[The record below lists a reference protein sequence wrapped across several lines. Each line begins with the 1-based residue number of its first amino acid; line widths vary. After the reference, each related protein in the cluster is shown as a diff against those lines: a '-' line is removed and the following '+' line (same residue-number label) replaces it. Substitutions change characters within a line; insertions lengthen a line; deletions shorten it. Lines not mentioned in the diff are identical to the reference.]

1 MDLTQHVEELRHQLE
16 LAAEAGGDDARVVAG
31 RLSAAIESAARLV
44 LLDVIAAAAAEITL
58 DLAPGSVD
66 IRLRGRDPE
75 FVVTPPPVDHAAA
88 SGVTGAVT
96 APPTSGAA
104 PVTDGDDSGPS
115 RITLRLP
122 EQLKGR
128 IEDAAAREGL
138 SVNSWLVR
146 VVSATVEATEPER
159 RRVRSSPL
167 GGQSFTGWAR

>member
-16 LAAEAGGDDARVVAG
+16 LAAEAGGDDARVVAI
-31 RLSAAIESAARLV
+31 RLTAALDSAARLV
-44 LLDVIAAAAAEITL
+44 LLDAISAAAAEITL

-66 IRLRGRDPE
+66 VRLRGRDPE
-75 FVVTPPPVDHAAA
+75 FVVTPPPVDHPADSDPSNAL
-88 SGVTGAVT
+88 T
-96 APPTSGAA
+96 PPTSVGTPA
-104 PVTDGDDSGPS
+104 TDGDDTGPS

-128 IEDAAAREGL
+128 IEEAAGRDGL

-146 VVSATVEATEPER
+146 TVSAAVGATDPQQR
-159 RRVRSSPL
+159 SVRSSPV